1 MELRHK
7 AVQGGIR
14 LITFLLFSF
23 GIFGVFLRIIG
34 EDPLAVYR
42 DMWIGSFGRAF
53 SIQDTLTR
61 SIPLMLT
68 AVCTVVPAHLGM
80 IVIGNEGALLMG
92 GLGAAL
98 FAVNLPNLPGPL
110 GVAGSLLFGAAAGG
124 LWIALVGLARERR
137 GVNPTIMSLLLFY
150 AALGLYN
157 FLVSGPLRD
166 PSTLNKPGTFALPE
180 SYRVGAFGAGSV
192 HWGLIAAPVFCLI
205 VYYLLFV
212 TRWGFAARVA
222 GGSERAAR
230 LVGINQTR
238 LVLAACFLGG
248 AAAGLAGAFEVA
260 AIHGNANLALYA
272 GYGFAGILVA
282 FAAHQ
287 NPLLVIPISLMLAG
301 IEASGGLVQRRHE
314 LPDAAVDMFQGL
326 LFIVILCADLP
337 VRRIA
342 QWMGADIRHG

>member
-1 MELRHK
+1 MELPRK
-7 AVQGGIR
+7 AMGGFSR
-14 LITFLLFSF
+14 LTALFLITF
-23 GIFGVFLRIIG
+23 GIFGVFLRVIG
-34 EDPLAVYR
+34 ERPLAVYR

-53 SIQDTLTR
+53 SIQDSLIR

-68 AVCTVVPAHLGM
+68 ALCTVIPSHLGM

-98 FAVNLPNLPGPL
+98 FATSLPNLPGPA
-110 GVAGSLLFGAAAGG
+110 GVAGCLIFGAAAGG
-124 LWIALVGLARERR
+124 LWITLAGLARERR

-150 AALGLYN
+150 VALGIYN

-166 PSTLNKPGTFALPE
+166 PSTLNKPGTFPLPE
-180 SYRVGAFGAGSV
+180 VYRVGTLGDSSV

-222 GGSERAAR
+222 GGSERAAC
-230 LVGINQTR
+230 LVGIDRTR
-238 LVLAACFLGG
+238 LVLIGCFLGG

-272 GYGFAGILVA
+272 GYGFAGILAA
-282 FAAHQ
+282 FAAGR
-287 NPLLVIPISLMLAG
+287 NPLLVIPISLLLGG
-301 IEASGGLVQRRHE
+301 IGASGGLVQRRHE
-314 LPDAAVDMFQGL
+314 LPDATIDMFQGL
-326 LFIVILCADLP
+326 LFMVILCADLLP
-337 VRRIA
+337 RRTRRA
-342 QWMGADIRHG
+342 EV